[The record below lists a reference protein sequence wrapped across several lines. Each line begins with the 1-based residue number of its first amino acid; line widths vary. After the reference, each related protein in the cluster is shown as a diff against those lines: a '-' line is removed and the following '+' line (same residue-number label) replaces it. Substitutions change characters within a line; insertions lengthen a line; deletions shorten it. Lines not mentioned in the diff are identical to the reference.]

1 MRIAGIVAACLI
13 LGLPPVAAQSTATV
27 TVDTTHLTVGDRVTM
42 TISVEHPPGTTVA
55 WPDSLDLAPFEVL
68 DVGIQAPLSQGDVLR
83 SSAVLTLTAF
93 ELGMLEIPSI
103 DVVVS
108 GGVEEEV
115 VSTDPFA
122 VEVASVGADE
132 SGDIRDIRG
141 PLGIPL
147 SPLRMALLMLLPLLL
162 AALLFVVARRLRSR
176 KKDVQR
182 PALGPLARPPH
193 EVALEA
199 LSALEASRLLERGQ
213 VKEFHIE
220 ASDILRRYV
229 EARFHVAALEM
240 TTFEVLAG
248 LEAARSDARFRD
260 GLSAFLQQCD
270 LVKFAK
276 VRPPL
281 DASSQ
286 LIDLGRRIVLDSVPT
301 PTPAPDPATTTQA
314 A

>member
-1 MRIAGIVAACLI
+1 VI
-13 LGLPPVAAQSTATV
+13 TV
-27 TVDTTHLTVGDRVTM
+27 
-42 TISVEHPPGTTVA
+42 
-55 WPDSLDLAPFEVL
+55 
-68 DVGIQAPLSQGDVLR
+68 
-83 SSAVLTLTAF
+83 TAF
-93 ELGMLEIPSI
+93 ELGMLEIPSV
-103 DVVVS
+103 DVAVS
-108 GGVEEEV
+108 GGAGGEEI
-115 VSTDPFA
+115 VSTSPFA
-122 VEVASVGADE
+122 IEVASVGADE

-147 SPLRMALLMLLPLLL
+147 SPLRMALLLLLPLLL

-182 PALGPLARPPH
+182 PALGPLARPAH

-199 LSALEASRLLERGQ
+199 LAALQASRKLERGE

-240 TTFEVLAG
+240 TTVEVLAG
-248 LEAARSDARFRD
+248 LEAARCDPRFRD
-260 GLSAFLQQCD
+260 GLSAFLEQCD

-276 VRPPL
+276 VRPPT

-286 LIDLGRRIVLDSVPT
+286 LIELGRRIVLDSVPV
-301 PTPAPDPATTTQA
+301 PEPAADPAPDRLNGTQA